1 MKMRLAIIF
10 ALLPLTLVLACG
22 CGQPPA
28 PPPDEFET
36 TEYLG
41 TELTPINEQGNNALR
56 GTQYIERE
64 GYQLSVDGLVAK
76 PLSLSYD
83 DLLSYPQES
92 RLAYMPCVE
101 GWGFWAKWTGPRLA
115 AIFEDAGVKAEAK
128 TVIFHCADEGGY
140 TSLELDYILQRDI
153 IIALKLNDVTLPPER
168 GFPFQVVA
176 EDKYGYKWAKWVTA
190 IELSSEDYRGYW
202 ERAGYNNQADAGG
215 PAFEPRE

>member
-1 MKMRLAIIF
+1 MKMRLSLML
-10 ALLPLTLVLACG
+10 ALLPLILVPAG
-22 CGQPPA
+22 ACGQPYT
-28 PPPDEFET
+28 PPPGEVEATEF
-36 TEYLG
+36 LG
-41 TELTPINEQGNNALR
+41 TELTPISEQGNNALR

-64 GYQLSVDGLVAK
+64 TYQLSVDGLVAK
-76 PLSLSYD
+76 PLNLSYD

-92 RLAYMPCVE
+92 RLVYMPCVE

-115 AIFEDAGVKAEAK
+115 AIFEDAGVKVETI
-128 TVIFHCADEGGY
+128 TVIFHCADEEGY

-176 EDKYGYKWAKWVTA
+176 EDKYGYKWAKWVSG
-190 IELSSEDYRGYW
+190 IELSDEDYHGFW